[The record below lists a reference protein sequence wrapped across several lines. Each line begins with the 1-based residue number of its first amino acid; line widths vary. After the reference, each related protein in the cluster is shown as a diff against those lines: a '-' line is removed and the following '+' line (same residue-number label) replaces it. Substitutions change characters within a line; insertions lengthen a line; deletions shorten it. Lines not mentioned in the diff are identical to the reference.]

1 MKSIIILLIGLCF
14 ATTASAQEESHSYAK
29 GTKLVGF
36 SLNSQAQ
43 AYEEDGMTLTQS
55 VGLFNLQFGYFIM
68 DGFVIGLDMNSEVA
82 TQELKGTFFDG
93 ESTVTT
99 ADFGLF
105 AAYYFRLGQKHSIY
119 PEIRAFST
127 VTEFDDGSD
136 TEETTSSGAT
146 LGVGYTYRIN
156 PSVGL
161 DAKMRVGSMTTES
174 ENVDMDW
181 GIAQFLGGFQIFF

>member
-1 MKSIIILLIGLCF
+1 MKSLIALLLLLTL
-14 ATTASAQEESHSYAK
+14 ATSTSAQDDWQPYAK

-55 VGLFNLQFGYFIM
+55 VGLFNVQFGYFLA
-68 DGFVIGLDMNSEVA
+68 DGFVIGLDLNSQVA
-82 TQELKGTFFDG
+82 TQELEGTFIDG

-99 ADFGLF
+99 SEFGLF
-105 AAYYFRLGQKHSIY
+105 ASYYFRLGQKHAIY

-136 TEETTSSGAT
+136 TEENTSSGAT

-156 PSVGL
+156 SSIGL
-161 DAKMRVGSMTTES
+161 DAKLRVGSMTTES
-174 ENVDMDW
+174 DGAEMDW
-181 GIAQFLGGFQIFF
+181 SIASLLVGFQIFF